1 MNYEQKYLKYK
12 TKYLQLK
19 SIIDGGAETPF
30 TETTLRRI
38 CFDLPL
44 QVTKAQV
51 AAVGPQKFKK
61 YEHMLYLS
69 AQLSRLIYCDSGIL
83 WHVIEKSLGMSNDIV
98 NKVITAYDTEF
109 KAKRTIPITSQPGE
123 AGLPMESYSLV
134 VAKPKDPKY
143 ATYISTHGDM
153 TCLVL
158 NASKVKS
165 NPNSILLS
173 TDVFVVFKGSS
184 TIKNFKHDLAS
195 QFSAADLGALVAS
208 IGVKIQ
214 GTNNTVTGSFVK
226 ELVKGWNTIMSAL
239 IEHVKAPNTRLFLSG
254 HSLGGAFCTLFGLI
268 LAEGKVTNS
277 IPIMKNVQSIHIVSF
292 GSPTLV
298 SNTAR
303 NLFNKHLDSGL
314 VTLDRVISQRVS
326 ARSTAFQGAQAVLGA
341 ITFGVGMLGPN
352 DVVPSIPLGFSHP
365 GYKPSAIDFRPEAN
379 GRPYSIDNI
388 RKTFGA
394 SKLGERYRDP
404 ATWPF
409 TEDLKLGDRKNKK
422 ELAAAVEKI
431 LNIKVSVDESDKE
444 DPLPQDMKG
453 GESEKSKF
461 NELNK
466 THMSN
471 FVSHRGSVYAY
482 GFAHAEYLG
491 MFFFGGFRLL
501 GMKNPAPKGR
511 VAYFSLCNSG
521 VEIKYVDQK
530 AEPVWP
536 AEAPLSK
543 EEMADSEPTSP
554 SEK

>member
-12 TKYLQLK
+12 NKYIHLK
-19 SIIDGGAETPF
+19 SIIDGGAETPL

-44 QVTKAQV
+44 QVTKLQV
-51 AAVGPQKFKK
+51 SSVGAASFKK
-61 YEHMLYLS
+61 YEHILYVC
-69 AQLSRLIYCDSGIL
+69 AQLSRLVYCDSGIM

-98 NKVITAYDTEF
+98 NKVISAYDKEF
-109 KAKRTIPITSQPGE
+109 VSQRTIPITSQKGE
-123 AGLPMESYSLV
+123 NGLPMESYSLV
-134 VAKPKDPKY
+134 VAKPNDPKY

-158 NASKVKS
+158 NASKVRS
-165 NPNSILLS
+165 NPNSILLP

-184 TIKNFKHDLAS
+184 TISNFKHDLYA
-195 QFSAADLGALVAS
+195 QFTAADLGELVKS
-208 IGVKIQ
+208 TGVKIQ

-226 ELVKGWNTIMSAL
+226 DLVRAWNVLMSAL
-239 IEHVKAPNTRLFLSG
+239 IDHVQAPNSRLFLSG
-254 HSLGGAFCTLFGLI
+254 HSLGGAYCSLFGLI
-268 LAEGKVTNS
+268 LAEGKITDT
-277 IPIMKNVQSIHIVSF
+277 IPIMKKVKSIHIVSF
-292 GSPTLV
+292 GAPTLL

-314 VTLDRVISQRVS
+314 VTLDRVISQKVS
-326 ARSTAFQGAQAVLGA
+326 ARSTAFQAAQAALG
-341 ITFGVGMLGPN
+341 TVTLGVGMLGPN

-365 GYKPSAIDFRPEAN
+365 GYKPSALEYRPEAN

-394 SKLGERYRDP
+394 SNLGERYRDP

-422 ELAAAVEKI
+422 ELAATVEKL
-431 LNIKVSVDESDKE
+431 LNIKVSADELNTE
-444 DPLPQDMKG
+444 DSIPTDMKG

-530 AEPVWP
+530 ADPVWP
-536 AEAPLSK
+536 AEAPLSNDEMNVSESSK
-543 EEMADSEPTSP
+543 EN
-554 SEK
+554 

>member
-12 TKYLQLK
+12 NKYLHLK
-19 SIIDGGAETPF
+19 SIIDGGAENPL

-44 QVTKAQV
+44 QVTKSQASS
-51 AAVGPQKFKK
+51 VGPAKFKK
-61 YEHMLYLS
+61 YEYILYVC
-69 AQLSRLIYCDSGIL
+69 AQLSRLVYCDSGIM
-83 WHVIEKSLGMSNDIV
+83 WHVIDKSLGMSNDIV
-98 NKVITAYDTEF
+98 NKVISAYDKEF
-109 KAKRTIPITSQPGE
+109 VSQRTIPITSQKGE
-123 AGLPMESYSLV
+123 NGLPMESYSLV
-134 VAKPKDPKY
+134 VAKPNDQKY

-165 NPNSILLS
+165 NPNSILLP

-184 TIKNFKHDLAS
+184 TISNFKHDLYA
-195 QFSAADLGALVAS
+195 QFTAADLGALVES
-208 IGVKIQ
+208 TGVKIQ

-226 ELVKGWNTIMSAL
+226 DLVRAWNVLMSAL
-239 IEHVKAPNTRLFLSG
+239 IEHVKAPNSRLFLSG
-254 HSLGGAFCTLFGLI
+254 HSLGGAYCSLFGLI

-277 IPIMKNVQSIHIVSF
+277 IPIMKNVKSIHIVSF
-292 GSPTLV
+292 GAPTLL

-314 VTLDRVISQRVS
+314 VTLDRVISQKIS
-326 ARSTAFQGAQAVLGA
+326 ARSTAFQGAQAALGA

-365 GYKPSAIDFRPEAN
+365 GYKPSALEYRPEAN

-388 RKTFGA
+388 RKTYGA
-394 SKLGERYRDP
+394 SNLGHRYRDP

-422 ELAAAVEKI
+422 ELAATVGKL
-431 LNIKVSVDESDKE
+431 LNITVSADESEKE
-444 DPLPQDMKG
+444 DSLPPDMKG
-453 GESEKSKF
+453 GESEKSIF

-471 FVSHRGSVYAY
+471 FISHRGSVYAY

-491 MFFFGGFRLL
+491 MFFFGGFRLH

-511 VAYFSLCNSG
+511 VAYFSLYNSG
-521 VEIKYVDQK
+521 VEIKYLDQT

-536 AEAPLSK
+536 LEAPLSK
-543 EEMADSEPTSP
+543 NEINESEPSK
-554 SEK
+554 EN